1 MVGETGKPTGLRFVN
16 PENKPAVFEE
26 NIVKFPREA
35 WGVDVGAGLHRTT
48 INLFVFVLCLAYILI
63 LSFSSTLTIVAF
75 SSIQPITKTI
85 F

>member
-1 MVGETGKPTGLRFVN
+1 MVGEPGKPTGLRFVN

-35 WGVDVGAGLHRTT
+35 WGVDVGAVLHRTT
-48 INLFVFVLCLAYILI
+48 INLLVFVFCFVCIYFLN
-63 LSFSSTLTIVAF
+63 FSSSLALVAF
-75 SSIQPITKTI
+75 SSIHLITNTI